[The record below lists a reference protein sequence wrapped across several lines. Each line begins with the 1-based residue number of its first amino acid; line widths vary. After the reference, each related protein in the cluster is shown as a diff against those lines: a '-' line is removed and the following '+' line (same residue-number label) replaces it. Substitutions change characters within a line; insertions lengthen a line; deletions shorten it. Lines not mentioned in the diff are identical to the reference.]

1 MKELH
6 FKKNRN
12 EILSMTLLI
21 LLYMMI
27 FVSACSNNDEFEI
40 TNDNTFN
47 GKFIIVD
54 TDQIIYYNNEVSI
67 SEPSPGESFYGQDAT
82 YSGNQPNY
90 VDNGNGTITDLN
102 TGLMWQQSVGEKMS
116 LEDAISGAESFN
128 LAGFNEWRLPTIKEL
143 YSLIIFS
150 GDDVSGWT
158 NVETANP
165 FIDTDYFKFEYGD
178 ESIGERLI
186 DAQYASCT
194 KYVGTTMDGDE
205 TVFGVNFADGR
216 IKGYPVLMNGSDKL
230 FFVKYVRGNVN
241 YGINNFVDN
250 NNGTISDL
258 NTELMWLQ
266 DDSGTF
272 EAGSNN
278 DGSMTWEEALEWVE
292 NFVYAGYSDWRLPNA
307 KELQSIVDYTRSPS
321 TSDSPA
327 IDPVFSCTEIID
339 EGDEANYPF
348 YWTGTTHSGGD
359 GIGSGAV
366 YIAFG
371 EALGFMQS
379 PTGGDYTLMDV
390 HGAGAQ
396 RSDPKIGT
404 PEDYPYGHGPQG
416 DVIRIYNYVRLVRD
430 I

>member
-6 FKKNRN
+6 FKKNRYR
-12 EILSMTLLI
+12 ILSMTI
-21 LLYMMI
+21 LMIIYLMI
-27 FVSACSNNDEFEI
+27 FASACSDNDEVEI
-40 TNDNTFN
+40 ANDNTFD
-47 GKFIIVD
+47 GKYVIVD
-54 TDQIIYYNNEVSI
+54 TDQIVFYNNESSI
-67 SEPSPGESFYGQDAT
+67 SEPSSGSSFYGQDAT
-82 YSGNQPNY
+82 YSGNQVNY
-90 VDNGNGTITDLN
+90 LDNGNGTITDFN
-102 TGLMWQQSVGEKMS
+102 TGLMWQQFVGEKMS
-116 LEDAISGAESFN
+116 LDDAISGAESFN
-128 LAGFNEWRLPTIKEL
+128 LAGFNDWRLPTIKEL

-158 NVETANP
+158 TVETANP
-165 FIDTDYFKFEYGD
+165 FIDTDYFDFEYGD

-216 IKGYPVLMNGSDKL
+216 IKGYPVLMNGSDKT

-250 NNGTISDL
+250 SDGTISDL

-278 DGSMTWEEALEWVE
+278 DGSMTWEEALEWAE
-292 NFVYAGYSDWRLPNA
+292 NLEFAGYSDWRLPNA

-321 TSDSPA
+321 TSNSPA
-327 IDPVFSCTEIID
+327 IDPVLSCTQITD
-339 EGDEANYPF
+339 EGGDSNYPF

-359 GIGSGAV
+359 GLGNSAV

-371 EALGFMQS
+371 EALGFMES
-379 PTGGDYTLMDV
+379 PFGDYTLMDV
-390 HGAGAQ
+390 HGAGVQ
-396 RSDPKIGT
+396 RSDPKTGD
-404 PEDYPYGHGPQG
+404 PEYYPYGHGPQG
-416 DVIRIYNYVRLVRD
+416 DVIRIYNYVRLVRY

>member
-1 MKELH
+1 MT
-6 FKKNRN
+6 
-12 EILSMTLLI
+12 ILMI
-21 LLYMMI
+21 LYLMI
-27 FVSACSNNDEFEI
+27 FASACSDKDEVEVA
-40 TNDNTFN
+40 NDNTFD
-47 GKFIIVD
+47 GKYVIVD
-54 TDQIIYYNNEVSI
+54 TDQITFYNNVNSI
-67 SEPSPGESFYGQDAT
+67 SEPNSGDSFYGQDAA
-82 YSGNQPNY
+82 YSGNLLNY
-90 VDNGNGTITDLN
+90 TDNGNGTITDLN
-102 TGLMWQQSVGEKMS
+102 TGLMWQQSVDEKMS
-116 LEDAISGAESFN
+116 LDDAVSGAGSYN
-128 LAGFNEWRLPTIKEL
+128 LAGFNDWRLPTIKEL

-158 NVETANP
+158 TVDAANP
-165 FIDTDYFKFEYGD
+165 FIETDYFEFEYGD
-178 ESIGERLI
+178 ESIGDRLI

-216 IKGYPVLMNGSDKL
+216 IKGYPVLINGSDKL

-250 NNGTISDL
+250 SDGTISDL

-278 DGSMTWEEALEWVE
+278 DGSMNWEETLEWAE
-292 NFVYAGYSDWRLPNA
+292 NLEFAGYSDWRLPNA

-321 TSDSPA
+321 TSNSPA
-327 IDPVFSCTEIID
+327 IDPLFNCSQITD
-339 EGDEANYPF
+339 EGGDSNYPF
-348 YWTGTTHSGGD
+348 YWTGTTHSGGE
-359 GIGSGAV
+359 GLGNSAV

-371 EALGFMQS
+371 EALGFMES
-379 PTGGDYTLMDV
+379 PFGDYTLMDV

-396 RSDPKIGT
+396 RSDPKTGD